1 MPVTLYKR
9 QRQILDFIAQYIQK
23 FGASPTLQQ
32 IADAIDVSSLA
43 TVHEH
48 LNNLE
53 KKGVLRRYKGKI
65 RGIEILDENLA
76 DNSIAQ
82 VEVPILGFIAAG
94 APIETYTDPEASLLV
109 PTNLVSGKKRSFVL
123 QVKGESMIDEGI
135 LDGDFVV
142 VEEQEQ
148 AKDGDIVVA
157 ILEDGLA
164 TLKRYF
170 KEKTRIRLEP
180 ANSTMRPIFVRNVAI
195 KGKVAGVIRKFNSWS
210 YFLTP
215 FRSSKYLSLLL

>member
-1 MPVTLYKR
+1 
-9 QRQILDFIAQYIQK
+9 
-23 FGASPTLQQ
+23 
-32 IADAIDVSSLA
+32 
-43 TVHEH
+43 
-48 LNNLE
+48 
-53 KKGVLRRYKGKI
+53 
-65 RGIEILDENLA
+65 
-76 DNSIAQ
+76 
-82 VEVPILGFIAAG
+82 LGFIAAG

>member
-23 FGASPTLQQ
+23 FGVSPTLQQ
-32 IADAIDVSSLA
+32 IADAIGVSSLA

-53 KKGVLRRYKGKI
+53 EKGVLRRYKGKI
-65 RGIEILDENLA
+65 RGIEVLDEGFLA
-76 DNSIAQ
+76 NGGGPQ

-109 PTNLVSGKKRSFVL
+109 PTSLVSGKKRSFVL

-142 VEEQEQ
+142 VEEQAE
-148 AKDGDIVVA
+148 ANNGDIVVA
-157 ILEDGLA
+157 VLEDGLA

-180 ANSTMRPIFVRNVAI
+180 ANSSMKPIFARNVAI
-195 KGKVAGVIRKFNSWS
+195 KGKVMGVIRKFNG
-210 YFLTP
+210 
-215 FRSSKYLSLLL
+215 